1 MYRNIREKI
10 KKMVSRITAKGG
22 YMHRQRGRNTQVR
35 EEEIKIGE
43 RMMLVSDRMRKEVLV
58 LLENIDGRSGM
69 SVQELRDVIKTG
81 LKVVVEAVEETM
93 TGISD
98 TLTKERKERKDEEKR
113 IGDRINRV
121 EERDG
126 CKEDRMRRME
136 ERIDEKESKVVDIVR
151 KVEDK
156 MQEELCEIVDRTKNV
171 EEKVLEIERR
181 FEDRVRKIEEKKKVV
196 ESKFQEQMES
206 MKVKMKEKVDTE
218 EIERR
223 LEDRVRKIEE
233 KKKAMESKFQEQM
246 ERMEAKMKENED
258 KEERL
263 KAEKEQSEKEESRK
277 EMEEKVRHSNKQLKY
292 TNIDLGGRV
301 TSRKEIVERF
311 IWVMRE
317 DVRPADRKRLEILL
331 RRTRVV
337 VLGKEADLRFIGKDS
352 LKGVYTVPLLLE
364 CRSEVEKEELDV
376 ILRNGGFHSTYH
388 WPEELLEFVKVAR
401 GVIREKGFEESR
413 HYIRIRPMERKG
425 RIILKGDVK
434 EKQGGFF
441 QAVALWDL
449 PTVDRKM
456 WTEGT
461 LVPLNVTGKEGP
473 NRH

>member
-1 MYRNIREKI
+1 
-10 KKMVSRITAKGG
+10 MVSRITAKGG

-181 FEDRVRKIEEKKKVV
+181 LEDRVRKIEEKKKVV